1 MSSKL
6 FQPINV
12 GNLAL
17 KHRVVLA
24 PLTRLRTALSS
35 IPHTEI
41 VKEYYTQ
48 RSHALGTLLIS
59 EGITIAPKAGGL
71 PHFPGIWSQ
80 EMIDAWKQ
88 VTDSIHAKGSF
99 IFCQLFAQGRSA
111 NPQVLA
117 AEDPSFPYVSASAIP
132 LSTSPSDVPRP
143 LTVDEIHEY
152 TQLFAQASL
161 SAIEAG
167 FDGVEIHGANGYLLD
182 QFTQDVSNHRTD
194 EYGGSMKNSA
204 RFPLEVVDAV
214 VKAIGAE
221 RTGYRVSPW
230 NTYQGAAFTRY
241 SLNAELTRY
250 RGLDMAMADPKPT
263 FSYLA
268 GEIKR
273 KYPNFAYLHAVE
285 PRVVGSTFRDEREI
299 RPEEENDFLRKLW
312 APIPFISAG
321 HNRETAI
328 EAADEKG
335 DLVAF
340 GRLFISNPDLV
351 QRLEQDLPLTP
362 YDRATFYT
370 PGDVAKGYTDYP
382 FLN

>member
-6 FQPINV
+6 FQPVNV

-24 PLTRLRTALSS
+24 PLTRHRTTPSG

-48 RSHALGTLLIS
+48 RSHAPGTLLVS
-59 EGITIAPKAGGL
+59 EGTFIAPKAAGRL
-71 PHFPGIWSQ
+71 YFPGIWSQ
-80 EMIDAWKQ
+80 EMIAAWRQ
-88 VTDSIHAKGSF
+88 ARTSHVTDSIHSKGSF
-99 IFCQLFAQGRSA
+99 IFCQLFALGRSA
-111 NPQVLA
+111 DPKVLA
-117 AEDPSFPYVSASAIP
+117 AGNPSLSYVSASAIP
-132 LSTSPSDVPRP
+132 LSTRPSNVTPRP
-143 LTVDEIHEY
+143 MTVDEIQEY

-161 SAIEAG
+161 NAIEAG

-182 QFTQDVSNHRTD
+182 QFTQDVSNYRTD
-194 EYGGSMKNSA
+194 EYGGSIENRT

-214 VKAIGAE
+214 VKAIGEE

-230 NTYQGAAFTRY
+230 NTYQ
-241 SLNAELTRY
+241 
-250 RGLDMAMADPKPT
+250 DMTMADPKPT
-263 FSYLA
+263 FSYLTN
-268 GEIKR
+268 EIKR
-273 KYPNFAYLHAVE
+273 RYPNFAYLHAVE
-285 PRVVGSTFRDEREI
+285 PRIVGSTFRDEHEI
-299 RPEEENDFLRKLW
+299 RPQEENDFLRNLW
-312 APIPFISAG
+312 APKPFISSG
-321 HNRETAI
+321 HRKETAI

-351 QRLEQDLPLTP
+351 QRLEQDLPLNP